1 MPALFSPPW
10 MRESASRRSSPVNT
24 ASSASP
30 SMRVSDAERGEVADR
45 LSKHYGDGRLDQAEF
60 NERLDQA
67 MRAKTRQDLDGLFT
81 DLPEGEA
88 AANAV
93 PGQAPHGHPQHGHP
107 QYGHPQYGQRRHRV
121 LFLVLVIALTAA
133 GGQALVRSYI
143 PWFLIGLLVALWLRY
158 GPWPDRR
165 RDHGRDY
172 RRR

>member
-10 MRESASRRSSPVNT
+10 MRESVSRRRASFVT
-24 ASSASP
+24 AASSVSP

-67 MRAKTRQDLDGLFT
+67 MRAKTRQDLNGLFT
-81 DLPEGEA
+81 DLPDGEPA
-88 AANAV
+88 GNAV
-93 PGQAPHGHPQHGHP
+93 PGQPGQAPHGHP
-107 QYGHPQYGQRRHRV
+107 QYGHPQYGRAHHRV

>member
-10 MRESASRRSSPVNT
+10 MRESASRRRASFVT
-24 ASSASP
+24 AASSVSP

-67 MRAKTRQDLDGLFT
+67 MRAKTRQDLNGLFT
-81 DLPEGEA
+81 DLPDGEPA
-88 AANAV
+88 GNAV
-93 PGQAPHGHPQHGHP
+93 PGQPGQAPHGHP
-107 QYGHPQYGQRRHRV
+107 QYGHPQYGRAHHRV

>member
-1 MPALFSPPW
+1 MPALFSTPW
-10 MRESASRRSSPVNT
+10 MREPASRGR
-24 ASSASP
+24 ASTVHAASP
-30 SMRVSDAERGEVADR
+30 ASPGMRVSDAERGEVADR

-67 MRAKTRQDLDGLFT
+67 MRAKTRQDLNGLFT

-93 PGQAPHGHPQHGHP
+93 PGQPGQAPHGHPQH
-107 QYGHPQYGQRRHRV
+107 GHPQYGQRRHRV

-143 PWFLIGLLVALWLRY
+143 PWFLIALLVALWLRY
-158 GPWPDRR
+158 GPRPDRR
-165 RDHGRDY
+165 RDYH
-172 RRR
+172 RR

>member
-1 MPALFSPPW
+1 MPALFSTPW
-10 MRESASRRSSPVNT
+10 MRESASRGRASTVHA

-30 SMRVSDAERGEVADR
+30 SMRVSDAERAEVADR

-93 PGQAPHGHPQHGHP
+93 PGQPGQAPHGHPQH
-107 QYGHPQYGQRRHRV
+107 GHPQYGQRRHRV

-165 RDHGRDY
+165 RDYRRDY
-172 RRR
+172 HRR

>member
-1 MPALFSPPW
+1 MPALFSTPW
-10 MRESASRRSSPVNT
+10 MREAASRSR
-24 ASSASP
+24 ASSVHAASSGSP

-67 MRAKTRQDLDGLFT
+67 MRAKTRQDLNGLFT

-93 PGQAPHGHPQHGHP
+93 PGQPGGAPHGHPQH
-107 QYGHPQYGQRRHRV
+107 GHPQYGQRRHRV

-158 GPWPDRR
+158 GPRPDRR
-165 RDHGRDY
+165 SDHGRDY